1 MIDNYDLET
10 EDGELV
16 PMGRGRVSSE
26 SKVLTYRDSVGLM
39 LCSFQYMEN
48 YGGENPYWKFK
59 GGAWIVVSKE
69 VFESSSLK
77 EKFVWENE
85 MTKQY
90 LNHAEMLVEDLT
102 FEIPEWVWVEDE
114 EDYIN
119 LMAPKIFDG
128 FTIKNIDFQ

>member
-10 EDGELV
+10 EDGELI

-48 YGGENPYWKFK
+48 YGSSENPHWKFK
-59 GGAWIVVSKE
+59 GGDSIIVSKE
-69 VFESSSLK
+69 VFESSMK
-77 EKFVWENE
+77 EKFVWEND

-90 LNHAEMLVEDLT
+90 LNHAQMLVEDFT
-102 FEIPEWVWVEDE
+102 FEIPEWVDDE
-114 EDYIN
+114 ADYIN